1 MLSEETE
8 EKTMERHGQPDLS
21 RVSGPWRWFC
31 GAALGL
37 ALLGTLLSS
46 AEGASVRHAYDGAG
60 RLTEIRFV
68 GQGEGGTDR
77 VVRQHYDGDGN
88 VTLFEVVDEGGT
100 PTPAPTA
107 SPEPSVTPV
116 PTPTGAPAP
125 SATGAPTASPGPT
138 GTGAPSPTGVAP
150 TDMPVPTGVPPAPTP
165 VVREGSLQ
173 GDPRGLLPEELPH
186 AGGASRGDVLI
197 SPDIVRQILGS
208 QVLPEAYQLV
218 EVREGQEAVFATGT
232 GFVTLVVTSSVT
244 EEGNVVYRWI
254 LVVKNQQ
261 TGAWEVATGEVGAL
275 GRACP
280 AFEATAQE
288 LRTRV
293 ADGGPYDKDG
303 RKDATVTLETATV
316 LLGAPR
322 EGPSPL
328 PSGSPGS
335 AGGGGCGVGSFPL
348 SSLILLLL
356 VPLGVLKGS
365 K

>member
-1 MLSEETE
+1 MISGETE
-8 EKTMERHGQPDLS
+8 ENTMERHVQPDLS
-21 RVSGPWRWFC
+21 SVSGPWKWFRSAVL
-31 GAALGL
+31 GAVLLGL
-37 ALLGTLLSS
+37 GLPS
-46 AEGASVRHAYDGAG
+46 AEGASVRYVYDEAG
-60 RLTEIRFV
+60 RLTEAHFV
-68 GQGEGGTDR
+68 GQGEGGADR
-77 VVRQHYDGDGN
+77 VFRQQYDGDGN
-88 VTLFEVVDEGGT
+88 MTLCEVRD
-100 PTPAPTA
+100 AA
-107 SPEPSVTPV
+107 IS

-125 SATGAPTASPGPT
+125 TETPVPQPTATPGHTVTGAPSATPGPT
-138 GTGAPSPTGVAP
+138 GTGAPSPTGAAP

-186 AGGASRGDVLI
+186 AGGASRGDVRI

-244 EEGNVVYRWI
+244 EEGSVVYRWI

-261 TGAWEVATGEVGAL
+261 TGAWEVATGEVGAP

-348 SSLILLLL
+348 ASLLVLLL